1 MPSFRL
7 SSKQFWE
14 TFIFTPIFL
23 FQGLFESKISLRSF
37 FQVPVRRIKLL
48 QSHKIYFCTFEAVLF
63 ILPFI
68 NVIFIT
74 DSPTVLFHCHVYSSL
89 PVVFIIVSAFA
100 VYWSNDL
107 CTFMFS
113 TKAQYVNDTTNM
125 WHAPVMRTFQILH
138 PFLLILMYQVF
149 PSLSVNC
156 LS

>member
-23 FQGLFESKISLRSF
+23 FQGLFESKIFLLSF
-37 FQVPVRRIKLL
+37 FKVLVQQKKNKNA
-48 QSHKIYFCTFEAVLF
+48 SKHKIYFCAFDAVLF

-74 DSPTVLFHCHVYSSL
+74 DNQTVFFRCHVYSSL
-89 PVVFIIVSAFA
+89 PVVFICASASTVF
-100 VYWSNDL
+100 WSTDL

-113 TKAQYVNDTTNM
+113 AKAQYVTIQLTCDM
-125 WHAPVMRTFQILH
+125 FR
-138 PFLLILMYQVF
+138 
-149 PSLSVNC
+149 S
-156 LS
+156 